1 MIMGHVVDV
10 RDSHT
15 YHQVLANPNPN
26 RDCDWTG
33 TIGVDFRF
41 RTLVSSKRVVKLQ
54 IWDTAGQERF
64 RTMTSAYYRGA
75 AGFVVCFDL
84 CNLESYESVAGW
96 MAELEDY
103 CGNDG
108 PCPSSVIL
116 CGLKSDRVCDR
127 AVPPIEQVTAMA
139 SALGITY
146 FETSSKSGEGV
157 ETLFLAL
164 TKDMAGRRQQQEDA
178 AAAADGS
185 SADSLTAADGGAVT
199 ALHRLF
205 DAVDLTGGMDM
216 TQMRK
221 NVLGSCGLA

>member
-1 MIMGHVVDV
+1 
-10 RDSHT
+10 
-15 YHQVLANPNPN
+15 
-26 RDCDWTG
+26 
-33 TIGVDFRF
+33 VDFRF

-84 CNLESYESVAGW
+84 CNLESYDSIAGW

-116 CGLKSDRVCDR
+116 CGLKSDRVEER
-127 AVPPIEQVTAMA
+127 VVPPVEQVTAMA
-139 SALGITY
+139 SAFGVTY

-157 ETLFLAL
+157 EALFLAL
-164 TKDMAGRRQQQEDA
+164 TKDMAGKRQQHEDP

-185 SADSLTAADGGAVT
+185 SADNLAAADGGAVS
-199 ALHRLF
+199 ALHKLF
-205 DAVDLTGGMDM
+205 DSVDLTGGMDM
-216 TQMRK
+216 TQVRK
-221 NVLGSCGLA
+221 GVLGSCGIA